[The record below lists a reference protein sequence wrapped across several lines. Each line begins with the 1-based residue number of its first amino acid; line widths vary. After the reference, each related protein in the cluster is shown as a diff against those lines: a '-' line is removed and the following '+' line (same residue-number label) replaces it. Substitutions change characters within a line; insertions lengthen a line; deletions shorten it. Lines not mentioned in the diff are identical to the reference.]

1 MNGRNLMIAV
11 LSVFMG
17 LMMAC
22 DATVHEYPVPDK
34 SFVVIEPN
42 VDRLPPLYYKEVFY
56 DEEWNCTI
64 KNLEEE
70 HSKPYIPDEDFAMRI
85 ILDVYEKKSGKN
97 RIVQQKIER
106 RMLLV
111 DKDALPPQDTIQVYL
126 PKGDYQVLAWAD
138 YVYKDNPVDRF
149 YQTDMLTSIKTN
161 TDIYPVN
168 THHQILGQIVFPLKN
183 PELSLLWLFRL

>member
-85 ILDVYEKKSGKN
+85 ILDVYEKKSGK
-97 RIVQQKIER
+97 
-106 RMLLV
+106 
-111 DKDALPPQDTIQVYL
+111 
-126 PKGDYQVLAWAD
+126 
-138 YVYKDNPVDRF
+138 
-149 YQTDMLTSIKTN
+149 
-161 TDIYPVN
+161 
-168 THHQILGQIVFPLKN
+168 
-183 PELSLLWLFRL
+183 